1 VHHALVCG
9 ALSAAP
15 LCRVFGQELSPLLG
29 SEALEAQCMRK
40 SVTPA
45 ADMAH
50 ALAAL
55 LFCVAV
61 LTDGW
66 ASPVRLLLEGVT
78 CNGKLMLLAS
88 RCSAAGG

>member
-1 VHHALVCG
+1 
-9 ALSAAP
+9 
-15 LCRVFGQELSPLLG
+15 
-29 SEALEAQCMRK
+29 MRK

-66 ASPVRLLLEGVT
+66 ASPVRFACRGRDL
-78 CNGKLMLLAS
+78 
-88 RCSAAGG
+88 